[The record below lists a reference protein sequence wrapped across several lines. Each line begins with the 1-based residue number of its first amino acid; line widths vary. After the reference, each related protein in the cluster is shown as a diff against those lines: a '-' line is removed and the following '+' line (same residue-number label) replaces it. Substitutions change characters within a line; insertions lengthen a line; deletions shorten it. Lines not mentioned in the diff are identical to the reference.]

1 MKVLEERCDVITNME
16 VMLLLVQQQQLL
28 PSVES
33 LLRHASKP
41 SSASPGSAA
50 PAADSKGDS
59 RNSNDRQS
67 GANGQ
72 CEPTVERL
80 KLDHVKELLYQH
92 TFNQMVQDY
101 IRKTCPYL
109 HLARVPPDPRSSQD
123 RTRMHNNTKAPTKR
137 SPSGQTGNRR
147 TSGVTGNRQGGNL
160 SLISKHCRECL
171 DALVHRFGLTDLELL
186 TIMNLGAFKP
196 VEIYTYLDDCPNRFT
211 EEDAAAML
219 HLIDLAL
226 VQQQPLPPA
235 PEPAREEAAPMAVD
249 AQADPQEAS
258 APAAAEFQALQLQ
271 HEELEDEARELGA
284 QQHQVQLEANET
296 VGSPANSQLTVRKD
310 NGNDEQ
316 HNSSS
321 AANAC
326 LGVSDTLDLF
336 APAEAASEPGACKA
350 GSADAT
356 PKEAK
361 PRAKAVRGAAKR
373 RPVSRRK
380 RVIDD

>member
-1 MKVLEERCDVITNME
+1 MCAKVPK
-16 VMLLLVQQQQLL
+16 LLIL
-28 PSVES
+28 
-33 LLRHASKP
+33 
-41 SSASPGSAA
+41 AA
-50 PAADSKGDS
+50 FS
-59 RNSNDRQS
+59 
-67 GANGQ
+67 
-72 CEPTVERL
+72 C
-80 KLDHVKELLYQH
+80 
-92 TFNQMVQDY
+92 
-101 IRKTCPYL
+101 TC
-109 HLARVPPDPRSSQD
+109 
-123 RTRMHNNTKAPTKR
+123 TR
-137 SPSGQTGNRR
+137 SPREALQDSWCRR
-147 TSGVTGNRQGGNL
+147 AA
-160 SLISKHCRECL
+160 
-171 DALVHRFGLTDLELL
+171 ALPVLHA
-186 TIMNLGAFKP
+186 AF
-196 VEIYTYLDDCPNRFT
+196 RFT